1 MFNFLFLISA
11 ILFVT
16 LDYIYLSLIK
26 NFFTKQ
32 ITDIQGSAVKMN
44 YLAAILC
51 YIFLILGL
59 NYFIIRPH
67 RSVQDAFLLGLVIYA
82 VYETTNKTLFSK
94 WSWITVVIDSLWGGI
109 LFALTTF
116 VINKL
121 RKFT

>member
-59 NYFIIRPH
+59 NYFIIRPR